1 MVEVVDKISNKS
13 YAKFIIEIFVMG
25 IYQMR
30 LIMILYLC
38 FFGTSLF
45 AQNQP
50 LPNHAGPN
58 CHSLHVAF
66 SKNGGNSYN
75 HLVKGIINSASVP
88 DAVRFKD
95 KNLIYYVNGDFNN
108 HSIYVSEIGND
119 GKSPKVLGPIK
130 LDGKII
136 KDAVDPDLI
145 VTPDGKLRLFYY
157 VGLFTKPV
165 TFPRPNKFYSAISD
179 DGINF
184 KVEGVVAE
192 LDNSTDPTVARLNDG
207 SYLLA
212 ITQGKEL
219 KITIFRSMD
228 GYKFK
233 KITSIRGGIP
243 ELAIASDGNP
253 EILFQDQHGMVRQT
267 STDLGNTWKTE
278 RKNVLINGLVGAASP
293 SILKISEQKRF
304 LYYLSAR
311 KGCTTDP
318 TAYLEDKNALLP
330 NGNKG
335 QAKGEPPLGHKSQA
349 KGEPP
354 LGHGVK
360 PKTKTK

>member
-1 MVEVVDKISNKS
+1 
-13 YAKFIIEIFVMG
+13 
-25 IYQMR
+25 MR
-30 LIMILYLC
+30 LIFFLSLC
-38 FFGTSLF
+38 FFGISLF
-45 AQNQP
+45 AQDKL
-50 LPNHAGPN
+50 LPNTAGPN
-58 CHSLHVAF
+58 CHSLHVAY
-66 SKNGGNSYN
+66 SENGGNSYN
-75 HLVKGIINSASVP
+75 QIAEGIISSASVP
-88 DAVRFKD
+88 DAVRFKG
-95 KNLIYYVNGDFNN
+95 KNLIFYVNGDFDN

-119 GKSPKVLGPIK
+119 GKSPKVLGPIT
-130 LDGKII
+130 LDGKIV

-145 VTPDGKLRLFYY
+145 VTLDGKLRLFYY

-165 TFPRPNKFYSAISD
+165 TYPKPNKFYSAISD

-192 LDNSTDPTVARLNDG
+192 LDNSTDPTVVELKDG

-212 ITQGKEL
+212 IPQGKEL

-228 GYKFK
+228 GYKFQ
-233 KITSIRGGIP
+233 KITSIKGGIP
-243 ELAIASDGNP
+243 ELAINSNGDP

-267 STDLGNTWKTE
+267 STDFGKSWKTNSA
-278 RKNVLINGLVGAASP
+278 NVLINGLVGAASP

-304 LYYLSAR
+304 LYYFSAK

-330 NGNKG
+330 GGHKS

-354 LGHGVK
+354 LGHGVEPK
-360 PKTKTK
+360 PKKSK

>member
-1 MVEVVDKISNKS
+1 
-13 YAKFIIEIFVMG
+13 
-25 IYQMR
+25 MR
-30 LIMILYLC
+30 LILLFSLC
-38 FFGTSLF
+38 FIVTPLF
-45 AQNQP
+45 AQDKP
-50 LPNHAGPN
+50 LPNTAGPN
-58 CHSLHVAF
+58 CHSLHVAY
-66 SKNGGNSYN
+66 SENGGNSYN
-75 HLVKGIINSASVP
+75 QIAEGIISSASVP

-95 KNLIYYVNGDFNN
+95 KNLIYYVNGDFDN

-119 GKSPKVLGPIK
+119 GKSPKVLSPIT

-145 VTPDGKLRLFYY
+145 VTSDGKLRLFYY

-165 TFPRPNKFYSAISD
+165 TYPKPNKFYSAISD

-192 LDNSTDPTVARLNDG
+192 LDDSTDPTVVRLKDG

-212 ITQGKEL
+212 IPQGKEL

-243 ELAIASDGNP
+243 ELAINSNGNP
-253 EILFQDQHGMVRQT
+253 ELLFQDQHGMVRQA
-267 STDLGNTWKTE
+267 STDFGKSWKTNS
-278 RKNVLINGLVGAASP
+278 KNVLINGLVGAASP
-293 SILKISEQKRF
+293 SILKISEQKSF
-304 LYYLSAR
+304 LYYFSAK

-330 NGNKG
+330 S
-335 QAKGEPPLGHKSQA
+335 GHKSQA

-360 PKTKTK
+360 PKPKKSK

>member
-1 MVEVVDKISNKS
+1 
-13 YAKFIIEIFVMG
+13 MG
-25 IYQMR
+25 IYLMR
-30 LIMILYLC
+30 LIFFLSLC
-38 FFGTSLF
+38 FFGISLF
-45 AQNQP
+45 AQDKL
-50 LPNHAGPN
+50 LPNTAGPN
-58 CHSLHVAF
+58 CHSLHVAY
-66 SKNGGNSYN
+66 SENGGNSYN
-75 HLVKGIINSASVP
+75 QIAEGIISSASVP
-88 DAVRFKD
+88 DAVRFKG
-95 KNLIYYVNGDFNN
+95 KNLIFYVNGDFDN

-119 GKSPKVLGPIK
+119 GKSPKVLGPIT

-145 VTPDGKLRLFYY
+145 VTLDGKLRLFYY

-165 TFPRPNKFYSAISD
+165 TYPKPNKFYSAISD

-192 LDNSTDPTVARLNDG
+192 LDNSTDPTVVELKDG

-212 ITQGKEL
+212 IPQGKEL
-219 KITIFRSMD
+219 KITIFRSLD
-228 GYKFK
+228 GYKFQ
-233 KITSIRGGIP
+233 KISSIRGGIP
-243 ELAIASDGNP
+243 ELAINSNGDP

-267 STDLGNTWKTE
+267 STDFGKSWKTNSA
-278 RKNVLINGLVGAASP
+278 NVLINGLVGAASP

-304 LYYLSAR
+304 LYYFSAK

-330 NGNKG
+330 SGHKS

-360 PKTKTK
+360 PKPKKSK

>member
-1 MVEVVDKISNKS
+1 M
-13 YAKFIIEIFVMG
+13 EI
-25 IYQMR
+25 YLMR
-30 LIMILYLC
+30 LIFFLSLC
-38 FFGTSLF
+38 FFGISLF
-45 AQNQP
+45 AQDKL
-50 LPNHAGPN
+50 LPNTAGPN
-58 CHSLHVAF
+58 CHSLHVAY
-66 SKNGGNSYN
+66 SENGGNSYN
-75 HLVKGIINSASVP
+75 QIAEGIISSASVP
-88 DAVRFKD
+88 DAVRFKG
-95 KNLIYYVNGDFNN
+95 KNLIFYVNGDFDN

-119 GKSPKVLGPIK
+119 GKSPKVLGPIT

-145 VTPDGKLRLFYY
+145 VTLDGKLRLFYY

-165 TFPRPNKFYSAISD
+165 TYPKPNKFYSAISN

-192 LDNSTDPTVARLNDG
+192 LDNSTDPTVVELKDG

-212 ITQGKEL
+212 IPQGKEL

-228 GYKFK
+228 GYKFQ
-233 KITSIRGGIP
+233 KITSIKGGIP
-243 ELAIASDGNP
+243 ELAINSNGDP

-267 STDLGNTWKTE
+267 STDFGKSWKTNSA
-278 RKNVLINGLVGAASP
+278 NVLINGLVGAASP

-304 LYYLSAR
+304 LYYFSAK

-330 NGNKG
+330 GGHKS

-354 LGHGVK
+354 LGHGVEPK
-360 PKTKTK
+360 PKKSK

>member
-1 MVEVVDKISNKS
+1 M
-13 YAKFIIEIFVMG
+13 EI
-25 IYQMR
+25 YLMR
-30 LIMILYLC
+30 LIFFLSLC
-38 FFGTSLF
+38 FFGISLF
-45 AQNQP
+45 AQDKL
-50 LPNHAGPN
+50 LPNTAGPN
-58 CHSLHVAF
+58 CHSLHVAY
-66 SKNGGNSYN
+66 SENGGNSYN
-75 HLVKGIINSASVP
+75 QIAEGIISSASVP
-88 DAVRFKD
+88 DAVRFKG
-95 KNLIYYVNGDFNN
+95 KNLIFYVNGDFDN

-119 GKSPKVLGPIK
+119 GKSPKVLGPIT
-130 LDGKII
+130 LDGKIV

-145 VTPDGKLRLFYY
+145 VTLDGKLRLFYY

-165 TFPRPNKFYSAISD
+165 TYPKPNKFYSAISD

-192 LDNSTDPTVARLNDG
+192 LDNSTDPTVVELKDG

-212 ITQGKEL
+212 IPQGKEL

-228 GYKFK
+228 GYKFQ
-233 KITSIRGGIP
+233 KITSIKGGIP
-243 ELAIASDGNP
+243 ELAINSNGDP

-267 STDLGNTWKTE
+267 STDFGKSWKTNSA
-278 RKNVLINGLVGAASP
+278 NVLINGLVGAASP

-304 LYYLSAR
+304 LYYFSAK

-330 NGNKG
+330 GGHKS

-354 LGHGVK
+354 LGHGVEPK
-360 PKTKTK
+360 PKKSK